1 MMTEWFDAYR
11 GTPFLIEAL
20 KIEQAELA
28 FRAEQKKLR
37 AERDAREAEVR
48 KIYAKIEAA
57 RTAANKETAGLYA
70 EIEKIRKP
78 DESVWQADDKFYAK
92 TSAQRDA
99 LRQKYITWLE
109 SEASKTPVAKSLTR
123 TGENMDIFTA
133 LRAFNT
139 DELLKSDEPEEELE
153 RGLDMANDA
162 HHGGDE
168 IVGAEADPVA
178 KSLQQSPKYAAALM
192 QHTANARQYQPVFI
206 PASAAPA
213 RRASTAVRIG

>member
-1 MMTEWFDAYR
+1 MMSEWFDAYR
-11 GTPFLIEAL
+11 GTPFLVEAL

-57 RTAANKETAGLYA
+57 RTAVNKETAGLYA

-78 DESVWQADDKFYAK
+78 DASVWQADDKFYAK

-109 SEASKTPVAKSLTR
+109 SEAVKMPVAKSLTGD
-123 TGENMDIFTA
+123 TMDIFTA
-133 LRAFNT
+133 LRAFNA
-139 DELLKSDEPEEELE
+139 DELLKSEEPEEELE
-153 RGLDMANDA
+153 RGLDTANDA

-168 IVGAEADPVA
+168 IVGDEADPVA
-178 KSLQQSPKYAAALM
+178 KSLKQTPEYMTARLQHAAD
-192 QHTANARQYQPVFI
+192 ARQRQPVFI
-206 PASAAPA
+206 ASQPQPA
-213 RRASTAVRIG
+213 RRPTTAVRIG

>member
-1 MMTEWFDAYR
+1 MSEWFDAYR

-37 AERDAREAEVR
+37 AAREAREAEVR

-109 SEASKTPVAKSLTR
+109 SEAGKMPVAKSLT
-123 TGENMDIFTA
+123 GESMDIFTA
-133 LRAFNT
+133 LRAFNA

-153 RGLDMANDA
+153 RGLDMTNDA

-168 IVGAEADPVA
+168 IVGAPADPVA
-178 KSLQQSPKYAAALM
+178 KSLKQSPEYASALL
-192 QHTANARQYQPVFI
+192 QHTADARQRQPVFI
-206 PASAAPA
+206 PAPAAPA
-213 RRASTAVRIG
+213 RRASTAVRIS